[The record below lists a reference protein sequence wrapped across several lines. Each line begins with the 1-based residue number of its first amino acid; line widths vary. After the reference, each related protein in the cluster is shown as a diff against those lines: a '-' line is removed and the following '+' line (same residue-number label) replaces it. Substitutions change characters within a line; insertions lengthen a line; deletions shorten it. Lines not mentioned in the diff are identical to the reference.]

1 MAGLCY
7 EDFTPGLKIEHAIR
21 RTCTEMDNVLFS
33 ALTYNC
39 APLHIDAEYAKS
51 SIFGQRLVNSMFIF
65 ALINGVIVIDTT
77 IGTTL
82 GNLGYEEVKFPKP
95 VFHGD
100 TVHVVTE
107 VLNRRESKKRT
118 DSGIVFF
125 RHIGYNQR
133 DEIVCEC
140 KRAGLMLKRADYE
153 ALQAKMKADAAAA
166 KQAAIAEQAASAEQ
180 A

>member
-1 MAGLCY
+1 
-7 EDFTPGLKIEHAIR
+7 
-21 RTCTEMDNVLFS
+21 
-33 ALTYNC
+33 
-39 APLHIDAEYAKS
+39 
-51 SIFGQRLVNSMFIF
+51 
-65 ALINGVIVIDTT
+65 
-77 IGTTL
+77 
-82 GNLGYEEVKFPKP
+82 
-95 VFHGD
+95 
-100 TVHVVTE
+100 VVTE
-107 VLNRRESKKRT
+107 VLNRRESKKRS

-125 RHIGYNQR
+125 RHVGYNQR

>member
-7 EDFTPGLKIEHAIR
+7 EDFTPGLVIEHAIR
-21 RTCTEMDNVLFS
+21 RTCTESDNILFS

-39 APLHIDAEYAKS
+39 APLHIDHEYCKS
-51 SIFGQRLVNSMFIF
+51 TIFGKPLVNSMFLF
-65 ALINGVIVIDTT
+65 ALVNGVIVIDTT

-82 GNLGYEEVKFPKP
+82 GNLGYEDVKFVNP
-95 VFHGD
+95 VFQGD
-100 TVHVVTE
+100 TIHVVTE
-107 VLNRRESKKRT
+107 VLDRRESKKRS

-153 ALQAKMKADAAAA
+153 ALQAKVKSEAAAKKAAMAAA
-166 KQAAIAEQAASAEQ
+166 KQAA
-180 A
+180 

>member
-7 EDFTPGLKIEHAIR
+7 EDLTPGLKIEHPIR
-21 RTCTEMDNVLFS
+21 RTCTEMDNMLFS

-39 APLHIDAEYAKS
+39 APLHIDHEYCKGT
-51 SIFGQRLVNSMFIF
+51 IYGKPLVNSMFLF
-65 ALINGVIVIDTT
+65 ALVNGVIVIDTT

-82 GNLGYEEVKFPKP
+82 GNLGYEEVKFPNP

-100 TVHVVTE
+100 TIHVVTE
-107 VLNRRESKKRT
+107 VLDRRLSKKRT

-125 RHIGYNQR
+125 RHVGYNQR

-140 KRAGLMLKRADYE
+140 KRAGLMLTRAAYE
-153 ALQAKMKADAAAA
+153 ELMAKNKAAAEA
-166 KQAAIAEQAASAEQ
+166 SKKAALAQA
-180 A
+180 

>member
-7 EDFTPGLKIEHAIR
+7 EDLTPGLKIEHAIR
-21 RTCTEMDNVLFS
+21 RTCTEMDNMLFS

-39 APLHIDAEYAKS
+39 APLHIDHEYCKGT
-51 SIFGQRLVNSMFIF
+51 IYGKPLVNSMFLF
-65 ALINGVIVIDTT
+65 ALVNGVIVIDTT

-82 GNLGYEEVKFPKP
+82 GNLGYEEVKFPNP

-100 TVHVVTE
+100 TIHVVSE
-107 VLNRRESKKRT
+107 VLDRRLSKKRT

-125 RHIGYNQR
+125 RHTGYNQR
-133 DEIVCEC
+133 DEVVCEC

-153 ALQAKMKADAAAA
+153 ALIAKGSADAAAA
-166 KQAAIAEQAASAEQ
+166 KQAAAAMQ
-180 A
+180 G

>member
-7 EDFTPGLKIEHAIR
+7 EDFTPGLTIEHAIR

-39 APLHIDAEYAKS
+39 APLHIDAEYSKN
-51 SIFGQRLVNSMFIF
+51 SIYGQRIVNSMFLF

-82 GNLGYEEVKFPKP
+82 GNLGYEEVKFLKP
-95 VFHGD
+95 AFHGD
-100 TVHVVTE
+100 TIHVVTE
-107 VLNRRESKKRT
+107 VLDRRESKKRT

-133 DEIVCEC
+133 EDIVCEC

-153 ALQAKMKADAAAA
+153 ALLAKGQADVAAARDAAAA
-166 KQAAIAEQAASAEQ
+166 AQG
-180 A
+180 

>member
-21 RTCTEMDNVLFS
+21 RTCTEMDNTLFS

-39 APLHIDAEYAKS
+39 APLHIDAEYAKN
-51 SIFGQRLVNSMFIF
+51 SIFGQRIVNSMFLF

-82 GNLGYEEVKFPKP
+82 GNLGYEDVKFPKP

-100 TVHVVTE
+100 TIRTVTE
-107 VLNRRESKKRT
+107 VLERRESKKRN
-118 DSGIVFF
+118 DSGIVWF
-125 RHIGYNQR
+125 RHVGYNQR
-133 DEIVCEC
+133 DEIVVEC
-140 KRAGLMLKRADYE
+140 KRAGLMLKRAAYE
-153 ALQAKMKADAAAA
+153 ELQAKIKADAEAGKKAAA
-166 KQAAIAEQAASAEQ
+166 AAQA
-180 A
+180 